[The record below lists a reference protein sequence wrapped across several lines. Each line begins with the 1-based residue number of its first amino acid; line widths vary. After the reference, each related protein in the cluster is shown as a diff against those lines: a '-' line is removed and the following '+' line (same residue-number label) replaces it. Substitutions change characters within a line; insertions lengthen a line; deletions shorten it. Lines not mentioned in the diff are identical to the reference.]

1 MIKIKMSLS
10 HKGPQGE
17 NFLGLSKS
25 AQLVTQHTRSALSQA
40 QCPTTGF
47 QDHMLLKIGL
57 TKKLL
62 FISKELPQPCTCCN
76 QPEKLDSSGTNTH
89 SSVGVFQL
97 KDHLQRQLTQDTKP
111 PLSGHLVGEVT
122 DHFTDPG
129 PVLTYLS
136 RTPEENG
143 YISVLPSLSTLK
155 KTTALQV

>member
-10 HKGPQGE
+10 HKGPQGD

-25 AQLVTQHTRSALSQA
+25 VQLVTQHTRSALSQA
-40 QCPTTGF
+40 QCPTTSF
-47 QDHMLLKIGL
+47 QDHILLKVGL

-62 FISKELPQPCTCCN
+62 SISKELPQPCTCCN
-76 QPEKLDSSGTNTH
+76 QPEKLDSSCTNTL
-89 SSVGVFQL
+89 SCWSFSV
-97 KDHLQRQLTQDTKP
+97 KR
-111 PLSGHLVGEVT
+111 PLAKTANTRYQTPFVRSLGWRGY

-129 PVLTYLS
+129 PLLTYLS
-136 RTPEENG
+136 RSPEENG